1 VRGASTFVCTNAN
14 NCNQVIVTSHECE
27 KPANGHPLAGKQ
39 IGTSRTA
46 TYLTLRDCLNCRP
59 IAQLLQAF
67 RHSDLASTNDLGIG
81 GIKRHVSHRLGCSM
95 SISPDARW
103 WRSSAILNYGLAV
116 LSFAVTFACVTLL
129 ARILDAAPP
138 VALFLCAIIF
148 VARLAG
154 LGPALLTAGLSA
166 LAFGYF
172 YLPPSSLMLASK
184 DTPRIVVFAVA
195 CAFVA
200 AVSAAQRNAEHSLR
214 RARDQL
220 QDAVVDLTTL
230 NDQLRHEIADRTAA
244 EQKTR
249 EAERELQITIDTI
262 PTQVTSYR
270 PDGSREFV
278 NRAWQ
283 EFTGISRRDAV
294 GRTWAIAVHPDDFEA
309 GDLAWRRSLATGQP
323 FQMQLRFR
331 RADGEYRW
339 QLVQRVPLRSETGDV
354 IKWYSV
360 ASDIEDQKR
369 AEDSLRKS
377 EAYLD
382 QAQQLSRTGSFGWNV
397 ATGKIVWSKEAYQI
411 LGIDRAVTPTLELV
425 MQHIPLDEYEFAR
438 TEIDRCPRDAPNFE
452 YEHRWVCPD
461 GLVKQIHVRAH
472 RVSYESGEE
481 EIVGALMDVTEARR
495 AEQAMADAQAQLAQ
509 ANRVATLGQMSA
521 SIAHEVNQPLAA
533 IVIHGAANLRLLTGP
548 TPDIDEVRRGLEQ
561 MIADAERASNVVNR
575 IRALSKKNKPE
586 RTLLDIN
593 EVITDVIKLVNR
605 EIVSHQI
612 SLRLDLAATLPPVPG
627 DRVQLQQVI
636 INLVVNGIQAMA
648 DKRVRNLVI
657 RSRACDSDQVMVL
670 VQDSGI
676 GIDAKNANR
685 LFDPFYTTKPS
696 GMGMGL
702 SICRSI
708 IEAHGGRIWAS
719 GHDGAGAM
727 FQFVLPTR

>member
-1 VRGASTFVCTNAN
+1 
-14 NCNQVIVTSHECE
+14 
-27 KPANGHPLAGKQ
+27 
-39 IGTSRTA
+39 
-46 TYLTLRDCLNCRP
+46 
-59 IAQLLQAF
+59 
-67 RHSDLASTNDLGIG
+67 
-81 GIKRHVSHRLGCSM
+81 M
-95 SISPDARW
+95 
-103 WRSSAILNYGLAV
+103 NYGLAV
-116 LSFAVTFACVTLL
+116 LSFAVTFACVSLL

-154 LGPALLTAGLSA
+154 LGPALLTAALSA

-172 YLPPSSLMLASK
+172 YLPPSNSFILASK
-184 DTPRIVVFAVA
+184 DIPRIVVFAIA
-195 CAFVA
+195 GSFVA
-200 AVSAAQRNAEHSLR
+200 AVSAAQRKAENSLR

-220 QDAVVDLTTL
+220 QNAVVDLTTL
-230 NDQLRHEIADRTAA
+230 NEQLRHEIADRTAA

-249 EAERELQITIDTI
+249 EAERELQNTIDTI
-262 PTQVTSYR
+262 PTQVSSYR
-270 PDGSREFV
+270 PDGLREFV

-283 EFTGISRRDAV
+283 EFTGISKHDIV
-294 GRTWAIAVHPDDFEA
+294 GRPWAIAVHPDDFES
-309 GDLAWRRSLATGQP
+309 GDRAWRESLATGRP

-339 QLVQRVPLRSETGDV
+339 QCVQRVPLRSETGNV
-354 IKWYSV
+354 VKWYSV

-382 QAQQLSRTGSFGWNV
+382 QAQQLSHTGSFGWNI

-411 LGIDRAVTPTLELV
+411 LGIDRSITPTLKLI
-425 MQHIPLDEYEFAR
+425 MQHIPRDEYEFTRA
-438 TEIDRCPRDAPNFE
+438 EIERSLRGAPNFE
-452 YEHRWVCPD
+452 YEHHWVCPD
-461 GLVKQIHVRAH
+461 GRVKQIHVRAH
-472 RVSYESGEE
+472 RVSYEPGEE
-481 EIVGALMDVTEARR
+481 EIVGALMDVTEARK
-495 AEQAMADAQAQLAQ
+495 AEQAMAEAQAQLAH

-521 SIAHEVNQPLAA
+521 SIAHEINQPLAA
-533 IVIHGAANLRLLTGP
+533 IGIHGAANLRLLSGP
-548 TPDIDEVRRGLEQ
+548 TPDIDDVRRGLEQ

-575 IRALSKKNKPE
+575 IRSLSKKNRPE

-593 EVITDVIKLVNR
+593 DVISEVVKLVHR
-605 EIVSHQI
+605 EIVNHQV
-612 SLRLDLAATLPPVPG
+612 SLQLELPTTLPRVPG

-636 INLVVNGIQAMA
+636 INLVVNGVQAMA

-657 RSRACDSDQVMVL
+657 RSRACNSDQVMVV
-670 VQDSGI
+670 VQDSGT
-676 GIDAKNANR
+676 GIDASNANR

-719 GHDGAGAM
+719 SQDGAGAT